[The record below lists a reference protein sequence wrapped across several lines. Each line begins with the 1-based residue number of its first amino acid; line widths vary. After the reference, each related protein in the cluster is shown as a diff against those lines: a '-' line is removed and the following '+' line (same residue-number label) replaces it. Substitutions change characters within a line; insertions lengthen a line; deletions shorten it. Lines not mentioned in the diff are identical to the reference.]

1 MSFFE
6 LTSKSRNAV
15 WNNET
20 RLALCRFIALS
31 IYRFIALSLYR
42 FIALSLC
49 RFVALSLCRRGA

>member
-31 IYRFIALSLYR
+31 IYRFIALSPWGVNASEDPSAAEED
-42 FIALSLC
+42 F
-49 RFVALSLCRRGA
+49 F

>member
-42 FIALSLC
+42 F
-49 RFVALSLCRRGA
+49 VALSLCRRGA